1 MSENLYGYNGSGSS
15 DAPDPMAARI
25 DGAFSD
31 FHQAMAPLADAG
43 GKIPQAYRDYAALS
57 NARHNLNAIAEQVAS
72 AIEDVTSSDDPRLTP
87 EVRDAIVRQN
97 VELFDIAKAGF
108 ERESRASVASVRVG
122 LGDLFASKVVEAP
135 SADRHLIRQEIEMT
149 LQANP
154 KQTRTAVLAGLV
166 QQDPARYGAE
176 IASTFGKNLM
186 ALANESE
193 GHGALVRHATNLI
206 PDTKV
211 SANARAALA
220 ALDKTQIEGMIG
232 AISWRAAQRV
242 EAARAPKRPD
252 PHAFRPD
259 TIRAPRS

>member
-1 MSENLYGYNGSGSS
+1 MSDET
-15 DAPDPMAARI
+15 PDPMAARI
-25 DGAFSD
+25 DGAFAD
-31 FHQAMAPLADAG
+31 LHQAMAPLAVPTDAG

-122 LGDLFASKVVEAP
+122 LGDLFASKVQVAD
-135 SADRHLIRQEIEMT
+135 SAERQLVREEIS
-149 LQANP
+149 QALAVNP
-154 KQTRTAVLAGLV
+154 KQTRTAVLAALV

-176 IASTFGKNLM
+176 IASVYGANLM

-193 GHGALVRHATNLI
+193 GHAAIARHATNLI

-211 SANARAALA
+211 SANARAALQA
-220 ALDKTQIEGMIG
+220 MDSTKIEGLIG
-232 AISWRAAQRV
+232 AISWKAAQRV
-242 EAARAPKRPD
+242 EAALAPKRPTGYQI
-252 PHAFRPD
+252 D
-259 TIRAPRS
+259 TIRQPR